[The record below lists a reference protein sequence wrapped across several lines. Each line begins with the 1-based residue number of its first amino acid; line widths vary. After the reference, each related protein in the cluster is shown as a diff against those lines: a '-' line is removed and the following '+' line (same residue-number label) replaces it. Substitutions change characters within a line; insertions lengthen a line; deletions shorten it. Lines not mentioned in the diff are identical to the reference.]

1 MVPLTNMH
9 FKYTVATVRSGPI
22 SAVGFIVKSQS
33 PNHSQSETGFFCG
46 ELVGFW
52 SGSGRIL
59 DEPSI
64 GLHQRDNQQL
74 LESLQRLRD
83 LELKEC
89 DRKVILRN

>member
-52 SGSGRIL
+52 SGSGRK
-59 DEPSI
+59 PSDA
-64 GLHQRDNQQL
+64 LH
-74 LESLQRLRD
+74 
-83 LELKEC
+83 
-89 DRKVILRN
+89 KVISAWYCQPSPIMNFQVV